1 MSHAAFKFTGTGAAN
16 YDQYLGPILFE
27 PAALQVMPFLH
38 KPGTTDAVLEIAGGT
53 GRLTRHL
60 LKKFPPPIRLVA
72 TDLNPDMLEIA
83 KQQINNDAVEY
94 SPQDAQNLSFADN
107 SFDLVVCQ
115 FGLMFFPD
123 KARGVKEAFRVLRP
137 GGQCF
142 FSTWESVEG
151 IPMLDLIFNDV
162 LLPANNDEDPARFLV
177 PFSLYD
183 PTALQTLMQDA
194 GFKNIQ
200 YNKINFQS
208 GQTNA
213 EAIVTGLFSK
223 HSIGAG
229 IRQTDPEK
237 FDRIKTEM
245 ETKIKQ
251 KFGDGTFS
259 FELAAHLV
267 SGMKQQDHR

>member
-16 YDQYLGPILFE
+16 YDHYLGPMLFE
-27 PAALQVMPFLH
+27 PAAARVMPFFG
-38 KPGTTDAVLEIAGGT
+38 KPGRTEAILELAAGT

-60 LKKFPPPIRLVA
+60 VSQFPPPVRLVA
-72 TDLNPDMLEIA
+72 TDLNSDMLDIA
-83 KQQINNDAVEY
+83 KQQINNDAVAY
-94 SPQDAQNLSFADN
+94 SPEDAQNLSFADN

-123 KARGVKEAFRVLRP
+123 KARGAKEAFRVLRP
-137 GGQCF
+137 GGQCL
-142 FSTWESVEG
+142 FSTWERVEG
-151 IPMLDLIFNDV
+151 IPMLDLIFNHV
-162 LLPANNDEDPARFLV
+162 LLPANNDADPARFLV

-183 PTALQTLMQDA
+183 PNMLQGLMQNA

-200 YNKINFQS
+200 YNKITFQS
-208 GQTNA
+208 GETNA
-213 EAIVTGLFSK
+213 ETIVTGLFSK
-223 HSIGAG
+223 HSIGAE
-229 IRQTDPEK
+229 ILRTDPEK

-251 KFGDGTFS
+251 QFGNGTFS

-267 SGMKQQDHR
+267 SGSKD